1 MMADPLAE
9 IVTLLQPSASFSK
22 LVEYTGRWRI
32 RRDVEG
38 KPVYFAVLEGQCRL
52 VRADQPPIIVRAGDF
67 VLSPSTNDQI
77 IESIDAPAQ
86 GIAMAPTE
94 LSEGRFRVGL
104 ADDEVNL
111 RMQIGLCSF
120 ASPDAALLV
129 SLLPSMIIA
138 RGEPRLAQ
146 LLNLVSDETR
156 QSRPGRELVLERLL
170 EVLLIEALRSR
181 GRYRLGAKRR
191 AWAFRQSTRRRV
203 ARPAC
208 AAGPWLDSRRSCRR
222 SRDVAFGLL
231 CAVHPRRWAAA
242 DGISDR
248 LAHGSCEAPIAQPGA
263 WCRTSRR
270 AGRLR
275 LSKHLQHRIRPPR
288 WDVTNA
294 IRSGAHRALI
304 RAMAVAAG
312 LRPENAAL
320 VLHSDNATHPPTRRL
335 AAANCVALL
344 DLISAPPKPMMPL
357 TAKRRALTSSCRYS
371 RYGLST
377 SSIHFM
383 NARTRRDRLLRWAT
397 TRDTASARRR
407 KSGRISTSAP
417 LSKYRPTPKS
427 GA

>member
-52 VRADQPPIIVRAGDF
+52 VRADQPPIIVRTGDF

-170 EVLLIEALRSR
+170 EVLLIEALRS
-181 GRYRLGAKRR
+181 GA
-191 AWAFRQSTRRRV
+191 
-203 ARPAC
+203 
-208 AAGPWLDSRRSCRR
+208 
-222 SRDVAFGLL
+222 
-231 CAVHPRRWAAA
+231 
-242 DGISDR
+242 
-248 LAHGSCEAPIAQPGA
+248 
-263 WCRTSRR
+263 
-270 AGRLR
+270 
-275 LSKHLQHRIRPPR
+275 
-288 WDVTNA
+288 
-294 IRSGAHRALI
+294 
-304 RAMAVAAG
+304 
-312 LRPENAAL
+312 
-320 VLHSDNATHPPTRRL
+320 
-335 AAANCVALL
+335 
-344 DLISAPPKPMMPL
+344 
-357 TAKRRALTSSCRYS
+357 
-371 RYGLST
+371 
-377 SSIHFM
+377 
-383 NARTRRDRLLRWAT
+383 
-397 TRDTASARRR
+397 DTASAPSVARGLSDNRLVAALR
-407 KSGRISTSAP
+407 AVHARPDHGWTVADLAAEAAMSRSAFFARFTRVVGLPPMEYLIAWRMALAKRLLRSQEHGVEQVAARVGYGSASTFSTAFARHVGMSP
-417 LSKYRPTPKS
+417 MRYARGLIAR
-427 GA
+427 